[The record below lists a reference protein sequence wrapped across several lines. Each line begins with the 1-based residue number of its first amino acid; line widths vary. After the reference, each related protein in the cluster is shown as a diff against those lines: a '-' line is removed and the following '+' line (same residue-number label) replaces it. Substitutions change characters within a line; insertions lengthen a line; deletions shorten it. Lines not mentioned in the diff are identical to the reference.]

1 MEVSSSI
8 CCELLRRIN
17 VLEIV
22 VSLKFYFYGLWNDE
36 CEKGESF
43 VSSKSIEATI
53 LNQKSILN
61 PKMVVS

>member
-17 VLEIV
+17 VLEIA
-22 VSLKFYFYGLWNDE
+22 VSLKFYFELWNDE
-36 CEKGESF
+36 CEEGESF

-53 LNQKSILN
+53 LNQK
-61 PKMVVS
+61 VY